1 MPQNSVSPVL
11 ESPVP
16 QGSYSRR
23 VRWGGMTVVF
33 GALSLV
39 LGSGFSSG
47 CAGKK
52 KQQHSTNEELMAQFA
67 GEEYADDVVSVHPE
81 QHEDQGQA
89 VSAEAQLAV
98 QDSIQ
103 EVYLVDFENCLEEE
117 MDRLENRYVA
127 GDFTIELHIGTD
139 GRVSRVKFIEEDVRE
154 RRVAEGATPKKAKG
168 FAECIRR
175 ATKEWEFSP
184 APEAAYVHTYSGRVG
199 EAW

>member
-1 MPQNSVSPVL
+1 MAASFDSNSVHSF
-11 ESPVP
+11 
-16 QGSYSRR
+16 GSGR
-23 VRWGGMTVVF
+23 VALGRTF
-33 GALSLV
+33 GCLVALCALSV
-39 LGSGFSSG
+39 G

-67 GEEYADDVVSVHPE
+67 GDEYADDVVAVNPE
-81 QHEDQGQA
+81 HHKDQGQA

-98 QDSIQ
+98 QDAIQ

-127 GDFTIELHIGTD
+127 GDFTIELHINTA
-139 GRVSRVKFIEEDVRE
+139 GRVSRVKFIDVDVRE
-154 RRVAEGATPKKAKG
+154 RRVAEGATPKEARG
-168 FAECIRR
+168 FPECIRR

-184 APEAAYVHTYSGRVG
+184 PPERAYVHTYSGRVG